1 MVNWED
7 NLPPIVRQRLATI
20 GELTPEEKE
29 NMMASERVD
38 SLLSKFHEGRIDPES
53 LWKRLKDE
61 RRPSFLREAQMKL
74 VDSLSLGSTRAE
86 MKRKR
91 DGILAIETLKEDQNT
106 SVVELDLDL
115 VEDLQERYR
124 AEAEQTYN
132 SLRAEVE
139 KDPRLRIRQ
148 AQQGQNTM
156 MIQLTTDEATKELPE
171 WRDFLSHHE
180 KRYNEDFAKVVGRL
194 RGRLE

>member
-20 GELTPEEKE
+20 GELTREEKE

-38 SLLSKFHEGRIDPES
+38 SLLSKFHEGRIDTEG
-53 LWKRLKDE
+53 LWKRLKEE
-61 RRPSFLREAQMKL
+61 RKPSILKQAQMKL
-74 VDSLSLGSTRAE
+74 VDSLSLGSTPAE
-86 MKRKR
+86 TKRKR
-91 DGILAIETLKEDQNT
+91 DGILPIETLKKEQNP
-106 SVVELDLDL
+106 SVLELDLDL

-148 AQQGQNTM
+148 APQGQNTM
-156 MIQLTTDEATKELPE
+156 MIQLTPDEATKELPE

-180 KRYNEDFAKVVGRL
+180 KRYNEDFAKVVGGL
-194 RGRLE
+194 RERLE

>member
-20 GELTPEEKE
+20 GELSPEEKE
-29 NMMASERVD
+29 NMVASERVD
-38 SLLSKFHEGRIDPES
+38 SLLSEFHEGRIDPEG
-53 LWKRLKDE
+53 LWKRLKEE
-61 RRPSFLREAQMKL
+61 RKPSILKQAQMKL
-74 VDSLSLGSTRAE
+74 VDSLSLGSTPAE
-86 MKRKR
+86 TKRKR
-91 DGILAIETLKEDQNT
+91 DGILAIETLKKEQNT
-106 SVVELDLDL
+106 SVLELDLDL

-148 AQQGQNTM
+148 APQGQNTM
-156 MIQLTTDEATKELPE
+156 MIQLTPDEATKELPE

-180 KRYNEDFAKVVGRL
+180 KQYNEGLAKVAGRL
-194 RGRLE
+194 RGRLG